1 MSETMIT
8 NVIIP
13 EVFGPYV
20 MERSLN
26 QNRFFQSGIMTQVPQ
41 LAGFLAGG
49 GKTFNVPYWK
59 DLTGSLDVP
68 SESVDITVNNITS
81 DKMIAIRQ
89 IREKA
94 WGANDL
100 SAAFAGS
107 DPYAAIANRAIG
119 FWSKA
124 MEDLLIYSIRG
135 VIADNVADDS
145 SSLVVDISTEDGNAA
160 TAANKIS
167 ATKTIEAIM
176 KMGDEFGNMTA
187 VAMHSAVYA
196 TLLQNDLIDFV
207 KDSQANLNIPT
218 YMGLRVIVSDNM
230 YKVAGGT
237 SGYKYHTYF
246 FRAGAVG
253 YGEYAGPI
261 KPVEVLR
268 EPKRG
273 GGVDILIM
281 RKQFIIHPLGF
292 SWNKASNTAITPAD
306 ADLYA
311 ATSWDRLYDV
321 KNTGV
326 VCLVSNG

>member
-1 MSETMIT
+1 MAETLIT
-8 NVIIP
+8 NIIIP

-26 QNRFFQSGIMTQVPQ
+26 QNRFYQSGIMTPVPQ
-41 LAGFLAGG
+41 LTALLAGG

-68 SESVDITVNNITS
+68 SETVDITINNITT

-94 WGANDL
+94 FGSNDL
-100 SAAFAGS
+100 AAAFAGA
-107 DPYAAIANRAIG
+107 DPYAAIANRVIG

-135 VIADNVADDS
+135 VIADDVSDAS
-145 SSLVVDISTEDGNAA
+145 QLVVDISIEDGAAA

-167 ATKTIEAIM
+167 ATQTINAIM
-176 KMGDEFGNMTA
+176 KMGDEFGGMIA

-196 TLLQNDLIDFV
+196 TLLQNDLIDFI
-207 KDSQANLNIPT
+207 KDSDANLNIPT

-230 YKVAGGT
+230 YKVAGSS

-246 FRAGAVG
+246 FKAGAVG

-261 KPVEVLR
+261 KPVEVIR

-273 GGVDILIM
+273 GGVDALIM
-281 RKQFIIHPLGF
+281 RKQFVIQPLGF
-292 SWNKASNTAITPAD
+292 SWDKSSNTAVTPAD

-311 ATSWDRLYDV
+311 ATSWDRLYDI

-326 VCLVSNG
+326 VCLITNG

>member
-1 MSETMIT
+1 MAETKIA

-26 QNRFFQSGIMTQVPQ
+26 QNRFYASGIMTQVPQ
-41 LAGFLAGG
+41 LAGFLANG

-59 DLTGSLDVP
+59 DLSGSLDVP
-68 SESVDITVNNITS
+68 SETVDITVNDIAS
-81 DKMIAIRQ
+81 DKMVAIRQ
-89 IREKA
+89 VREKA

-100 SAAFAGS
+100 SAMFAGD
-107 DPYAAIANRAIG
+107 DPYQAIANRVTG
-119 FWSKA
+119 FWAKA
-124 MEDLLIYSIRG
+124 MEDLLLYSIRG
-135 VIADNVADDS
+135 VIADNVANDS
-145 SSLVVDISTEDGNAA
+145 SSLVVDISTEDGNNA
-160 TAANKIS
+160 TAANLIS
-167 ATKTIEAIM
+167 ATKTIETIM

-196 TLLQNDLIDFV
+196 TLLKNDLIDFV
-207 KDSQANLNIPT
+207 QDSTQTLQIPT
-218 YMGLRVIVSDNM
+218 YMGLRIIVSDNM

-246 FRAGAVG
+246 FRSGAIG

-273 GGVDILIM
+273 AGVDILIM

-292 SWNKASNTAITPAD
+292 SWVKSTNTAITPAD

-311 ATSWDRLYDV
+311 TTSWDRLYNV

-326 VCLVSNG
+326 VCLVTNG

>member
-1 MSETMIT
+1 MAETLIT
-8 NVIIP
+8 NIIIP

-26 QNRFFQSGIMTQVPQ
+26 QNRFYQSGILTPVPQ
-41 LAGFLAGG
+41 LTSLLAGG

-59 DLTGSLDVP
+59 DLTGTLDVP
-68 SESVDITVNNITS
+68 SETVDITVNNITT

-94 WGANDL
+94 FGSNDL
-100 SAAFAGS
+100 AAAFAGS
-107 DPYAAIANRAIG
+107 DPYAAIANRVIG
-119 FWSKA
+119 FWAKA

-135 VIADNVADDS
+135 VIADDVSDAS
-145 SSLVVDISTEDGNAA
+145 QLVVDIAIEDGAAA

-176 KMGDEFGNMTA
+176 KMGDEFGGMTA

-196 TLLQNDLIDFV
+196 TLLQNDLIDFI

-246 FRAGAVG
+246 FKAGAVG

-261 KPVEVLR
+261 KPVEVVR

-281 RKQFIIHPLGF
+281 RKQFAIHPLGF
-292 SWNKASNTAITPAD
+292 SWNKSSNTAVTPSD

-311 ATSWDRLYDV
+311 ATSWDRMYDV
-321 KNTGV
+321 KNTGI
-326 VCLVSNG
+326 VCLVTNG